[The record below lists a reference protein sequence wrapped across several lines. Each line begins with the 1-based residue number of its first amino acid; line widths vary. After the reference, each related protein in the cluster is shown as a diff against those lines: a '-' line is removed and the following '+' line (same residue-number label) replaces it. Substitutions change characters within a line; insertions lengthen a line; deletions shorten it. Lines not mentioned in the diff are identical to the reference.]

1 MNSEKK
7 INKWRKLDNSAK
19 IFPIIS
25 NKRFSSVFILSAIL
39 KEEIKKEILI
49 KATNNAL
56 EKFSDFKVVLKKGVF
71 WYYFE
76 ENTKPIFIEEEN
88 TYPCKYIDKNINNGY
103 LFRVTYFKNKINL
116 DVFHSLTDGNNAMQ
130 FFKEIVYEYIELSH
144 PEKFEIGLRT
154 DRKQRYNIEDS
165 YIKNYD
171 KKLKGNIKSKKAYIL
186 KGKKLPLDAIGV
198 THQIINLEE
207 LKKKATQKS
216 VTITQYL
223 TSVLIYAINK
233 ANYLEKD
240 KKKPIKICVPVNL
253 KKYFPSETLS
263 NFFSYITVNANMKKL
278 VNFDDIVE
286 FVKKDFEKKL
296 QKEEIIKTMSGNV
309 KLGNNLFIRII
320 PLFLKKFTVNI
331 SYIEI
336 RKYTTTTYSNIGRI
350 GIIQEYKEYIE
361 NFLMLIAPER
371 VEKIKCSSCSYE
383 NNIIFTFTSILSDT
397 KIEKEFYE
405 FLKHNEIGVKIETNG
420 VYEEFIS

>member
-25 NKRFSSVFILSAIL
+25 NKRFSSVFRLSAIL

>member
-25 NKRFSSVFILSAIL
+25 NKRFSSVFRLSAIL

-371 VEKIKCSSCSYE
+371 VEKIKCS
-383 NNIIFTFTSILSDT
+383 
-397 KIEKEFYE
+397 
-405 FLKHNEIGVKIETNG
+405 
-420 VYEEFIS
+420 